1 MISLNIEKT
10 FGFIS
15 KESVSA
21 YEAQVKAA
29 QEALENGTGKRL
41 SGVVASALFYQ

>member
-15 KESVSA
+15 KENVFA
-21 YEAQVKAA
+21 YEAEGKAA
-29 QEALENGTGKRL
+29 QEALENGTGRPKDYRTD
-41 SGVVASALFYQ
+41 GA

>member
-1 MISLNIEKT
+1 MLKLNIEKT

-21 YEAQVKAA
+21 YEAEVKAA
-29 QEALENGTGKRL
+29 QVALE
-41 SGVVASALFYQ
+41 